1 MSDNSRKQKM
11 YVIVMDA
18 AMKLAEYLVIC
29 YKQRCR
35 CYALLE
41 IEVTAVNI

>member
-1 MSDNSRKQKM
+1 MSDNDNSRKQKM

-29 YKQRCR
+29 YK
-35 CYALLE
+35 
-41 IEVTAVNI
+41 

>member
-18 AMKLAEYLVIC
+18 AAAMKLAKYLVIC
-29 YKQRCR
+29 YK
-35 CYALLE
+35 
-41 IEVTAVNI
+41 